1 MSTNTRIPNTPPRE
15 GDGLDRLIAAYF
27 RAEMPANWP
36 AAPQPWAEKSFV
48 AADHHANP
56 ARRSRWALA
65 ASVALLIGGCWYLS
79 GHLTDGQAKKGSNL
93 DDTTAKMPKEIKDN
107 LGTTKA
113 KTP

>member
-1 MSTNTRIPNTPPRE
+1 MSTNIRIPKARPQE

-36 AAPQPWAEKSFV
+36 AAPQPWAEKPHV
-48 AADHHANP
+48 AADNHISP

-65 ASVALLIGGCWYLS
+65 ASVAILIGGCWYLS
-79 GHLTDGQAKKGSNL
+79 GHLTDGQKKGPNL

-107 LGTTKA
+107 LGTSKS

>member
-1 MSTNTRIPNTPPRE
+1 MSTNTRIPNPPE
-15 GDGLDRLIAAYF
+15 DGLDRLISAYF

-36 AAPQPWAEKSFV
+36 AAPRPWSEKPHVS
-48 AADHHANP
+48 AGNHANP

-79 GHLTDGQAKKGSNL
+79 GHLTDGQAKKGTNF
-93 DDTTAKMPKEIKDN
+93 DDSTAKPPNVIKDN
-107 LGTTKA
+107 LGTPKS

>member
-1 MSTNTRIPNTPPRE
+1 MSTNTRIPNPRE
-15 GDGLDRLIAAYF
+15 DGLDRLIAAYF

-36 AAPQPWAEKSFV
+36 AAPRPWAEKPHV
-48 AADHHANP
+48 AAHNHANP

-79 GHLTDGQAKKGSNL
+79 GHLTDGKPQKGLNV

-107 LGTTKA
+107 LGTPKS
-113 KTP
+113 KMP